1 MDSSDSNLR
10 PWEFDLNFTVGIG
23 MFLLPPQ
30 EPRVDKLDGLGRVTD
45 FVPAARTAAQSP
57 SSHISEGS
65 RAVTDRSSR
74 TQP

>member
-1 MDSSDSNLR
+1 MDSPDSNLR

-23 MFLLPPQ
+23 MSLLPPQ

-45 FVPAARTAAQSP
+45 FVPAACTVAQSP
-57 SSHISEGS
+57 SSQISEGCYRLGHPS
-65 RAVTDRSSR
+65 